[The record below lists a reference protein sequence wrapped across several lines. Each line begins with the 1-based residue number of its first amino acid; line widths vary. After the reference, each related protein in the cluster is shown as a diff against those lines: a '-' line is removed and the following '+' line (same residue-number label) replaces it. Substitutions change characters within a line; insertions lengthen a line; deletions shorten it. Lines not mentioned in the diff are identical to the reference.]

1 MNYTVDQ
8 SQDHSNRE
16 LYHFLTGVDLP
27 VFVKEASIED
37 VKAPASTLKT
47 AFADQSNGFFPI
59 NTKARVYVSN
69 AFFINKKA
77 ALEQKYGTS
86 HVAKVE
92 ANIKKAADLFQIADT
107 IEQYNKI
114 ANAKLHEGYED
125 RSVALKIANDD
136 VELFSIKTASDLCRC
151 AGQFSNTIHK
161 FPYEW
166 RRNIAEQFVK
176 AAEEFNVDELPDL
189 VLKYAGHYYPDV
201 EEVRVEL
208 KRRMTKV
215 SGDNRQRYQDLIGDI
230 ENIGSKEEVFK
241 LAETCYYIEKN
252 AGLYE
257 KPHYRNILGDVVD
270 HFFTLNLDKVA
281 ELLDTIEMGGE
292 KFAMADL
299 CNVPED
305 VYYKAFGFEISPKSA
320 EAVDILPTLPRSDVS
335 LFKEL
340 SGVQPI

>member
-8 SQDHSNRE
+8 STDHSNRE

-27 VFVKEASIED
+27 IFVKEASID
-37 VKAPASTLKT
+37 DIKAPASMAKT
-47 AFADQSNGFFPI
+47 AFADQSNGLFPI

-77 ALEQKYGTS
+77 ALTEKYGND
-86 HVAKVE
+86 HVNKIE
-92 ANIKKAADLFQIADT
+92 ENIKKAADLFLIGDSL
-107 IEQYNKI
+107 EQYNKI
-114 ANAKLHEGYED
+114 ANAKLHQGYD
-125 RSVALKIANDD
+125 DKSVTLKIANDD
-136 VELFSIKTASDLCRC
+136 VELFSIKTATDLSRC

-161 FPYEW
+161 YPYEW
-166 RRNIAEQFVK
+166 RRNIADQFVK
-176 AAEEFNVDELPDL
+176 AAEEFDVDELPDL
-189 VLKYAGHYYPDV
+189 VLKYAGYYYPDI

-208 KRRMTKV
+208 ARRMTKV
-215 SGDNRQRYQDLIGDI
+215 SGDNKKRYHELISDI

-252 AGLYE
+252 AGLYD
-257 KPHYRNILGDVVD
+257 KPHYRSILGDVVD
-270 HFFTLNLDKVA
+270 RFFTLHLDKVA
-281 ELLDTIEMGGE
+281 EMLDTIEMGGE

-299 CNVPED
+299 YNVPED
-305 VYYKAFGFEISPKSA
+305 IYHKAFGFEISPKSA